1 MRLPTNYFKT
11 GDPRGDPLG
20 VHEVVRGWLW
30 GAGSPIEIEPLGH
43 DEDPKARR
51 HSCSSL
57 QPGA

>member
-51 HSCSSL
+51 H
-57 QPGA
+57 G